1 MSTSA
6 PSYLY
11 NQNSFEFMKIEDV
24 LYCFSGGKT
33 IECRSYSD
41 IPEKVLELV
50 EPIILKNK
58 KVKKALA
65 SLVGSNDFEKLVF
78 QYISCRFSGNDYFT
92 DIENNVIN
100 FEFSE
105 CEKRGSCPAEK
116 CICRFNDLT
125 PREIEIVKLIAQG
138 YCDKEIAY
146 ILNIAIST
154 MPVHRRNIH
163 HKLETLSKPQIATWA
178 VKHNIF

>member
-1 MSTSA
+1 MALIADHSNTFLLFRHYWPDLISIVFFFLQSI
-6 PSYLY
+6 SYQQFLLPPGW
-11 NQNSFEFMKIEDV
+11 QCGQEWVF
-24 LYCFSGGKT
+24 
-33 IECRSYSD
+33 
-41 IPEKVLELV
+41 
-50 EPIILKNK
+50 
-58 KVKKALA
+58 
-65 SLVGSNDFEKLVF
+65 F
-78 QYISCRFSGNDYFT
+78 QYIVYRFSGNDYFT
-92 DIENNVIN
+92 DIENNIIN

-146 ILNIAIST
+146 ILNISTYT
-154 MPVHRRNIH
+154 MPVHKRNIH